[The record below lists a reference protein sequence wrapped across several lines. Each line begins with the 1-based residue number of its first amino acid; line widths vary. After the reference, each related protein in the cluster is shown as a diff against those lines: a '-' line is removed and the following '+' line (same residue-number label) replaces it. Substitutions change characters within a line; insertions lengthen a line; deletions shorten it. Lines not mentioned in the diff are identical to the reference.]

1 MPKVMTAVVSCLC
14 PHSIHSIRNP
24 CANRPS
30 YRRFARVVFIR
41 LGFLVLTT
49 RSAEYIST
57 IVFVIGKP
65 YKVKSYDDTVSVAS
79 LGRRSQNEMEICGV
93 ILRSDAPTDLRRRK

>member
-1 MPKVMTAVVSCLC
+1 MRP
-14 PHSIHSIRNP
+14 
-24 CANRPS
+24 NRRVFGGS
-30 YRRFARVVFIR
+30 RVVFIR

-79 LGRRSQNEMEICGV
+79 FRAGGRKTKWKSVLTAVRS
-93 ILRSDAPTDLRRRK
+93 P

>member
-1 MPKVMTAVVSCLC
+1 MPKVMTAVVSCAC
-14 PHSIHSIRNP
+14 VPIRFTRLNHAP
-24 CANRPS
+24 EPARLGGS
-30 YRRFARVVFIR
+30 RVVFIR

-65 YKVKSYDDTVSVAS
+65 YKVKSYDDTVSSRHWAG
-79 LGRRSQNEMEICGV
+79 GRKTKWKSVLTAVRS
-93 ILRSDAPTDLRRRK
+93 P